1 MLKHYLKVAFR
12 NMWKYKMQSGISIVG
27 LAMGFICFAL
37 AMLWIRYEMSYD
49 KFHRNA
55 ERIYCVYKPAIF
67 THSGMS
73 RSINFRTA
81 ALLKETFPE
90 ISDASTVTPEWYITG
105 SPIKI
110 DEVEHP
116 AFRIKI
122 DSAFFRMFDIRI
134 LEGNRDF
141 LIPLSNKVAI
151 TQQKA
156 REWFGNETP
165 IGKELIYYGDKK
177 TICAVVAGWNQP
189 SNYRFDII
197 ESLEMNYTWNDSRGE
212 NVLIKLLPETNIE
225 AFKKKL
231 AEFKTEKK
239 SDNNTGNLTIEKIK
253 LIPLTQIR
261 YKDTDINREVSFQY
275 IVYFAI
281 AGLLVIFCSLLNYLI
296 LFISRFRIRQK
307 ELALRVVCGASGSS
321 LFLLLSVEF
330 LLTLLLAFGL
340 GLTCVQLVLPTF
352 RKLAEIHSDTIT
364 VYGQLSGYV
373 LGVILLSFL
382 IFLLILIVFRKR
394 TLNVSIRR
402 GRSNLFRYAS
412 IVLQLIISIGFI
424 FCTSVLLK
432 QIYYLHH
439 TSDIGFSYKNIAN
452 VGVYPGDMEVLA
464 NQLKKIPEITDILL
478 LPKGADAPL
487 FPVGGRTATYIFEWD
502 DKPSKKEP
510 VVLSLRHHFSGHI
523 IEFYGIQLLKGE
535 WLDEN
540 DSINV
545 LINEAAVKAFG
556 WDEPI
561 GKSFGM
567 DDNNRVG
574 YKVKG
579 VIKNI
584 YNLLPTMPPSPWCYS
599 QKGYTNHGAGG
610 GGIPIKYQEG
620 TWKIV
625 KSKIENLF
633 EKEYKNAVFKDITQ
647 AEEAYDD
654 LFKSEAALLKLL
666 SFVSLICIVI
676 CLFGFVS
683 IVSLTCEERRKEIA
697 IRKINGATVHDIL
710 IIFFREFTAL
720 LALGA
725 LVAFTFG
732 YYIMKKWLEQYNLQT
747 AIPLWLYVAILLAL
761 ASIII
766 LCVGWR
772 VYKTSN
778 ENPAE
783 VVKRE

>member
-1 MLKHYLKVAFR
+1 
-12 NMWKYKMQSGISIVG
+12 
-27 LAMGFICFAL
+27 
-37 AMLWIRYEMSYD
+37 
-49 KFHRNA
+49 
-55 ERIYCVYKPAIF
+55 
-67 THSGMS
+67 
-73 RSINFRTA
+73 
-81 ALLKETFPE
+81 
-90 ISDASTVTPEWYITG
+90 
-105 SPIKI
+105 
-110 DEVEHP
+110 
-116 AFRIKI
+116 
-122 DSAFFRMFDIRI
+122 
-134 LEGNRDF
+134 
-141 LIPLSNKVAI
+141 
-151 TQQKA
+151 
-156 REWFGNETP
+156 
-165 IGKELIYYGDKK
+165 
-177 TICAVVAGWNQP
+177 
-189 SNYRFDII
+189 
-197 ESLEMNYTWNDSRGE
+197 
-212 NVLIKLLPETNIE
+212 
-225 AFKKKL
+225 
-231 AEFKTEKK
+231 KK
-239 SDNNTGNLTIEKIK
+239 SDNNTGNATIGNLK
-253 LIPLTQIR
+253 LIPLTQMR
-261 YKDTDINREVSFQY
+261 YKDIDINREVSFQY

-330 LLTLLLAFGL
+330 LLTLLFAFGL
-340 GLTCVQLVLPTF
+340 GLACVRLVLPTF

-373 LGVILLSFL
+373 LGIILISFL
-382 IFLLILIVFRKR
+382 IFLLILLVFRKR
-394 TLNVSIRR
+394 TLNVSIRK

-439 TSDIGFSYKNIAN
+439 TADIGFSYKNIAN
-452 VGVYPGDMEVLA
+452 VGVYPVDKKVLA
-464 NQLKKIPEITDILL
+464 NQLKKIPEITDVLL

-487 FPVGGRTATYIFEWD
+487 FPIGGRTATHVLEWD
-502 DKPSKKEP
+502 DQPSKKEP

-545 LINEAAVKAFG
+545 LIDEAAVKAFG
-556 WDEPI
+556 WSEPI

-567 DDNNRVG
+567 NDKRAG

-584 YNLLPTMPPSPWCYS
+584 YNLLPTMPPNPYCYS
-599 QKGYTNHGAGG
+599 QKGYADHGVGG

-620 TWKIV
+620 TWKTT
-625 KSKIENLF
+625 KAKIENLL
-633 EKEYKNAVFKDITQ
+633 EKEYKNATWKNITQ

-697 IRKINGATVHDIL
+697 IRKINGATIRDIL
-710 IIFFREFTAL
+710 LIFFREFTAL

-747 AIPLWLYVAILLAL
+747 AIPLWLYAAILLAL
-761 ASIII
+761 ALIII
-766 LCVGWR
+766 FFVGWR

>member
-1 MLKHYLKVAFR
+1 
-12 NMWKYKMQSGISIVG
+12 MWKYKMQSGISIVG

-49 KFHRNA
+49 KFHRDA
-55 ERIYCVYKPAIF
+55 ERIYCVYKPNIF
-67 THSGMS
+67 AHSGMS
-73 RSINFRTA
+73 RSFNFRTA

-90 ISDASTVTPEWYITG
+90 ISDASTVTSEWDMTG
-105 SPIKI
+105 SPFKI
-110 DEVEHP
+110 DGVEYP
-116 AFRIKI
+116 AFHIKI

-197 ESLEMNYTWNDSRGE
+197 ESQELNYTWTDSRGE
-212 NVLIKLLPETNIE
+212 NALIKLLPETNIE

-239 SDNNTGNLTIEKIK
+239 SDNNTGNATIGNLK
-253 LIPLTQIR
+253 LIPLTQMR
-261 YKDTDINREVSFQY
+261 YKDIDINREVSFQY

-330 LLTLLLAFGL
+330 LLTLLFAFGL
-340 GLTCVQLVLPTF
+340 GLACVRLVLPTF

-373 LGVILLSFL
+373 LGIILISFL
-382 IFLLILIVFRKR
+382 IFLLILLVFRKR
-394 TLNVSIRR
+394 TLNVSIRK

-439 TSDIGFSYKNIAN
+439 TADIGFSYKNIAN
-452 VGVYPGDMEVLA
+452 VGVYPVDKKVLA
-464 NQLKKIPEITDILL
+464 NQLKKIPEITDVLL

-487 FPVGGRTATYIFEWD
+487 FPIGGRTATHVLEWD
-502 DKPSKKEP
+502 DQPSKKEP
-510 VVLSLRHHFSGHI
+510 VVMCPEKWCLRLRTTG
-523 IEFYGIQLLKGE
+523 
-535 WLDEN
+535 
-540 DSINV
+540 
-545 LINEAAVKAFG
+545 
-556 WDEPI
+556 
-561 GKSFGM
+561 SFF
-567 DDNNRVG
+567 
-574 YKVKG
+574 
-579 VIKNI
+579 
-584 YNLLPTMPPSPWCYS
+584 
-599 QKGYTNHGAGG
+599 
-610 GGIPIKYQEG
+610 EG
-620 TWKIV
+620 
-625 KSKIENLF
+625 
-633 EKEYKNAVFKDITQ
+633 
-647 AEEAYDD
+647 
-654 LFKSEAALLKLL
+654 
-666 SFVSLICIVI
+666 
-676 CLFGFVS
+676 
-683 IVSLTCEERRKEIA
+683 
-697 IRKINGATVHDIL
+697 
-710 IIFFREFTAL
+710 
-720 LALGA
+720 
-725 LVAFTFG
+725 
-732 YYIMKKWLEQYNLQT
+732 
-747 AIPLWLYVAILLAL
+747 
-761 ASIII
+761 
-766 LCVGWR
+766 
-772 VYKTSN
+772 
-778 ENPAE
+778 
-783 VVKRE
+783 

>member
-1 MLKHYLKVAFR
+1 MLKHYLKIAFR
-12 NMWKYKMQSGISIVG
+12 NMWKYKMQSSVSIVG

-49 KFHRNA
+49 KFHRDS
-55 ERIYCVYKPAIF
+55 ERIYCVYQPNVF
-67 THSGMS
+67 SSSGMT
-73 RSINFRTA
+73 RNINFRTA

-90 ISDASTVTPEWYITG
+90 ISDASEVHPDWGMTG
-105 SPIKI
+105 SKIKI
-110 DEVEHP
+110 DEVEYP
-116 AFRIKI
+116 VFFIYI
-122 DSAFFRMFDIRI
+122 DTAFFRMFDIRI

-156 REWFGNETP
+156 RELFGNEDP
-165 IGKELIYYGDKK
+165 IGKELIHYGNKK

-189 SNYRFDII
+189 SNYRFDLI
-197 ESLEMNYTWNDSRGE
+197 ESLTMNYPWTQTRGE
-212 NVLIKLLPETNIE
+212 NTLIKLLPETNIE

-239 SDNNTGNLTIEKIK
+239 SDNNTGSFIIEKLK
-253 LIPLTQIR
+253 LIPLTQVR
-261 YKDTDINREVSFQY
+261 YKDIDISREVSFQY
-275 IVYFAI
+275 IIYFAV

-340 GLTCVQLVLPTF
+340 GLACVQLVLPAF
-352 RKLAEIHSDTIT
+352 RKLAEIHSETII

-382 IFLLILIVFRKR
+382 IFLLILLVFRKR
-394 TLNVSIRR
+394 TLNVSIRK

-452 VGVYPGDMEVLA
+452 VSVNPVDEEVLA
-464 NQLKKIPEITDILL
+464 NQLKKIPEITDVLL
-478 LPKGADAPL
+478 LPDGAVPL
-487 FPVGGRTATYIFEWD
+487 FPVNGNTATGIDKWD
-502 DKPSKKEP
+502 DKPSEKEP
-510 VVLSLRHHFSGHI
+510 IMLFTRRYFSGHI

-556 WDEPI
+556 WSEPI

-567 DDNNRVG
+567 NDKIAG

-579 VIKNI
+579 VVKNI
-584 YNLLPTMPPSPWCYS
+584 YNLLPTIPPNPYCYS
-599 QKGYTNHGAGG
+599 QKGYADVGNSG
-610 GGIPIKYQEG
+610 GGIPIKYREG
-620 TWKIV
+620 TWKTT
-625 KSKIENLF
+625 KAKIENLL
-633 EKEYKNAVFKDITQ
+633 EKEYKDARYKNITQ

-761 ASIII
+761 ALIIV
-766 LCVGWR
+766 LFVGWR